1 MFEKGSEISFGLIKV
16 DDENSDSDEEID
28 IEYEELVGWK
38 YFFFLKV
45 YVYLLILDISEM
57 DFVF

>member
-28 IEYEELVGWK
+28 IECEELVGWK